1 MGAAPMFWKTDFGKI
16 ILSFLIAFGIVSLI
30 AIPDIILNCQ
40 PKQTAHVEVVDKRIV
55 ESGYVSRY
63 RNNTNCYVTF
73 KFPDGSEIE
82 FNVRTRKA
90 YDSMQEN
97 DTGVLSYKQRKD
109 RAKFVSFEKDEQ

>member
-1 MGAAPMFWKTDFGKI
+1 MFWKTDFGKI
-16 ILSFLIAFGIVSLI
+16 ILSFLIAFVIIFPI

-40 PKQTAHVEVVDKRIV
+40 PIQTAHVEVVSKRIKK
-55 ESGYVSRY
+55 SGGAPVRG
-63 RNNTNCYVTF
+63 NTISHFVTF

-82 FNVRTRKA
+82 FNVRTLKA

>member
-1 MGAAPMFWKTDFGKI
+1 MFWKTDFGKI
-16 ILSFLIAFGIVSLI
+16 ILSCLIGFGIVSLI

-40 PKQTAHVEVVDKRIV
+40 PIQTAHVEVVSKRI
-55 ESGYVSRY
+55 EKSGGAPVRG
-63 RNNTNCYVTF
+63 NTISHFVTF
-73 KFPDGSEIE
+73 KFPDGSELE
-82 FNVRTRKA
+82 LSLQTLKA